1 MTIFA
6 FRPWRKGATTVIDP
20 IVERAG
26 ETANSL
32 RVPEGLDR
40 DTSAAIGGMQRF
52 YIRMVDHE

>member
-6 FRPWRKGATTVIDP
+6 FRPWRKGAKTVIDP